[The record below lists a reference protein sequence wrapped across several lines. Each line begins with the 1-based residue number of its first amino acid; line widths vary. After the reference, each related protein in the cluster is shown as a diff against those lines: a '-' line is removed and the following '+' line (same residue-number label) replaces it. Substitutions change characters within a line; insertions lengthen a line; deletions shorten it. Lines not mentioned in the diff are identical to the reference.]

1 LYSNYRDF
9 PTVVYRRSVRWVI
22 AIFALIGC
30 GRFGFDPEGVASKTN
45 TDAPSGPLDT
55 AIDARSIDAAIDTPI
70 DAASAVCAAS
80 YTLIAGTSKY
90 RNGTASTSWTNAEA
104 ACEADGVGMHLPV
117 IANFVE
123 QQKIEGF
130 LGAAPAGW
138 VGASDRKTDDVFLH
152 VIGGGEPYLPWGAT
166 YPSFVGP
173 GCVILDPV
181 ARTYRDGDCAQSL
194 AYVCEC
200 DLIPVDPT
208 SY

>member
-1 LYSNYRDF
+1 LYSNYQEF
-9 PTVVYRRSVRWVI
+9 STVVYCRCVRWII
-22 AIFALIGC
+22 ASFALIGC
-30 GRFGFDPEGVASKTN
+30 GRFGFDPQGVASKASP
-45 TDAPSGPLDT
+45 DGPSGPV
-55 AIDARSIDAAIDTPI
+55 DAPHMDGAVDAPI
-70 DAASAVCAAS
+70 DAAPACAAS

-90 RNGTASTSWTNAEA
+90 RLGAAVASWPNAEA

-117 IANFVE
+117 IEDFVE

-138 VGASDRKTDDVFLH
+138 VGASDRKTDNVFLH

-173 GCVILDPV
+173 GCVIVDPV

-200 DLIPVDPT
+200 DQIPVDPT